1 MKKKYMIPEVS
12 VVNVEPHAHI
22 LDGASPLRSV
32 SSNVGL
38 QGGNTGSAEA
48 ARVKD
53 QGEVY
58 NVWDDDWSA
67 E

>member
-1 MKKKYMIPEVS
+1 MKKHYMNPEVS
-12 VVNVEPHAHI
+12 VVNVELHAHI

-53 QGEVY
+53 ATEAY
-58 NVWDDDWSA
+58 DVWQDDWSA